1 MSEETQEEVVPEN
14 VPEEAP
20 ASDGTATEQKSPH
33 KGFFGKVDNWFGITK
48 SGSNFKTEIIA
59 GITTFMAMVYILM
72 VNPGMFSDIPGLSF
86 GAMYIATAL
95 GAIVGT
101 FLMAFLAKMP
111 LAQAS
116 GMGVN
121 AFVVYTL
128 VLSSGLSYPNAMVFT
143 LLDGIIFIIL
153 TVTGLRKYIFKAIPD
168 EVRKAINVGLG
179 LFIAFIGLQ
188 NAAVIVG
195 DPSTLV
201 SLASFNVLT
210 ANFVT
215 YSAGTVGGILPALVA
230 VLGVILIAILTKKKV
245 KGAILWGILGSTA
258 LYFILAGFG
267 CLAGGEKLVSYTFT
281 ADDLE
286 GLHTGVAI
294 SGMAFDDFIAAYGAL
309 PERATVVY
317 TNGLACKEMFN
328 AIGSQFSFN
337 PFTAFAAWGTES
349 AGKVFY
355 EGFNFSG
362 YLSMEGHNAGSLVL
376 LIITSALSLCMLD
389 MFDTIGTLYG
399 ACEKGGL
406 LDKEGNP
413 LNMNKCMMSDA
424 VATTA
429 GAIFGT
435 STVTTFVESSAGV
448 AAGGKTGFTA
458 LITGL
463 CFFIAMFLSPIAQLI
478 PSAATA
484 TALIWVGVLMMS
496 SVTNI
501 EWTDPAKALPAFL
514 TIAVMAF
521 GYEISYGIG
530 IGMISSL
537 IIKICTGKIKEISV
551 VTWIITIFFLATFIL
566 TH

>member
-20 ASDGTATEQKSPH
+20 ASDGMATEQKSPH

-48 SGSNFKTEIIA
+48 SGSNFKTEIVA
-59 GITTFMAMVYILM
+59 GLTTFMAMVYILI
-72 VNPGMFSDIPGLSF
+72 VNPSIFTSSIMGEQIIGDVTFQG
-86 GAMYIATAL
+86 MYIATAL

-101 FLMAFLAKMP
+101 MLMAFLAKMP

-121 AFVVYTL
+121 AFVVFSL
-128 VLSSGLSYPNAMVFT
+128 VLGGGLTYANAMVFT
-143 LLDGIIFIIL
+143 LLDGLVFIIL
-153 TVTGLRKYIFKAIPD
+153 TATGLRKYIFKAIPD

-188 NAAVIVG
+188 NAGVIVG
-195 DPSTLV
+195 DSSTLV
-201 SLASFNVLT
+201 KLTSFNVL
-210 ANFVT
+210 NLSKSLSFFVT
-215 YSAGTVGGILPALVA
+215 YNNGTVGGMLPAIVA
-230 VLGVILIAILTKKKV
+230 LLGVIAIAVLVKWKV
-245 KGAILWGILGSTA
+245 KGAILWGILGSTV
-258 LYFILAGFG
+258 LYYVLLGFG
-267 CLAGGEKLVSYTFT
+267 CLAGGQLL
-281 ADDLE
+281 DD
-286 GLHTGVAI
+286 
-294 SGMAFDDFIAAYGAL
+294 GAL
-309 PERATVVY
+309 
-317 TNGLACKEMFN
+317 TNGLACKEIFN
-328 AIGSQFSFN
+328 NISFEN
-337 PFTAFAAWGTES
+337 PFLAFKHWGTES

-355 EGFNFSG
+355 EGFNFSH
-362 YLSMEGHNAGSLVL
+362 YLEKNSAGSLVVL
-376 LIITSALSLCMLD
+376 LITSALSLCMLD
-389 MFDTIGTLYG
+389 MFDTLGTLYG
-399 ACEKGGL
+399 ACSKGGL

-413 LNMNKCMMSDA
+413 LNMNRCMMADA
-424 VATTA
+424 IATTT

-458 LITGL
+458 LVTGL
-463 CFFIAMFLSPIAQLI
+463 CFLVAMFLSPIAQLI

-501 EWTDPAKALPAFL
+501 EWTDPAVALPAFL

-530 IGMISSL
+530 IGIISSV
-537 IIKICTGKIKEISV
+537 IVRICTGKIKSISI
-551 VTWIITIFFLATFIL
+551 VTWIIAAFFLATFIL